1 MGEGGAGVGKQRVRG
16 GRVRMGG
23 QRQRRGMEVVGKSRH
38 WDSNSERACD
48 LPKSHSILLGRCEV
62 AKGREGGLTVCLIKR
77 ESPSSPRCSCSVRPW
92 GISSGYPIQDHL
104 DTPCFCGVWGFNM
117 RSPIPDQRILGSDW
131 DFWAPES

>member
-48 LPKSHSILLGRCEV
+48 LPKSHSILLGRKCEV
-62 AKGREGGLTVCLIKR
+62 ATGQGGVLQ
-77 ESPSSPRCSCSVRPW
+77 
-92 GISSGYPIQDHL
+92 Y
-104 DTPCFCGVWGFNM
+104 
-117 RSPIPDQRILGSDW
+117 
-131 DFWAPES
+131 A